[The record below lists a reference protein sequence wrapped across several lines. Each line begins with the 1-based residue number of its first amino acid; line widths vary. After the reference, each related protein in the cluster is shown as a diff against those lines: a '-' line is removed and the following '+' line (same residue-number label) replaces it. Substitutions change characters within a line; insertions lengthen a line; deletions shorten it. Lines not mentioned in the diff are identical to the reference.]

1 MQHYSIKKHFSSK
14 SLQEE
19 IWALFCL
26 DSIRQLFY
34 QIVEDG
40 MSAGFKLP
48 NKQKLFLHF
57 FSLFSFFFSC
67 FHHSHECKRIKYL
80 FDISSA
86 HKKYF
91 FVLFCEL
98 TTFCACVSWGA
109 GFEMFIENLGQRI
122 CFELKFWFSFKKFI
136 KNHMKLAV
144 LTSIQKKHSKSLHN
158 NEKITTVKFFSSD
171 CSTFFIRLTFLCSIK
186 FISSKN
192 LDFL

>member
-1 MQHYSIKKHFSSK
+1 MKLYSIKKHFSSK

-26 DSIRQLFY
+26 DSIRRLFY

-67 FHHSHECKRIKYL
+67 FHHSHEWKRIKYL

-91 FVLFCEL
+91 FLFYFVNWWHFVL
-98 TTFCACVSWGA
+98 VSL
-109 GFEMFIENLGQRI
+109 EKLEVKCLLKIEGR
-122 CFELKFWFSFKKFI
+122 CFVKIVIHFLIKSKKNFKKI
-136 KNHMKLAV
+136 HQKINQISHIQPTQPCLLA
-144 LTSIQKKHSKSLHN
+144 
-158 NEKITTVKFFSSD
+158 
-171 CSTFFIRLTFLCSIK
+171 
-186 FISSKN
+186 
-192 LDFL
+192 